1 MEKYR
6 VAQAQCV
13 YGWLFAALRESRQR
27 NKQREPGRE
36 SHAERATQRERHIHA
51 EKDRQRERHAH
62 TMAEGNRERGS
73 ERTSEKERNRVCVC
87 VRACCR
93 NKKKS
98 EMKNEK

>member
-13 YGWLFAALRESRQR
+13 YGWPFAALRESRQR
-27 NKQREPGRE
+27 NRE

-62 TMAEGNRERGS
+62 TMAEGDRERGS